1 MPAECKRAALAGG
14 LAEPRRGCYTLA
26 RHYDEDYMN
35 APNPLEKK
43 YDSAH
48 VGRVLDFSGLM
59 WVHKF
64 GYLRLQELGLLLYTN
79 PEKNKYQ
86 YQYAVRLAVKW
97 REKKLVIQ
105 RILPDNAGTV
115 LVLSRKGADF
125 LLDAGFDDAKTGKDI
140 GAIDNEKWIPPNDW
154 KHHVIATSLLTRL
167 RYDYLREIVT
177 EYDIKRFNSR
187 ERICDKMPDGLYR
200 DIETK
205 KWIAVEIESARKT
218 GPEMKRLIKSI
229 IAASAGKRI
238 VSGKQIDCVAIAY
251 DRAASDERGY
261 TLDHR
266 KRVINAIKKEAD
278 RDITLK
284 FINCELSNLGVK
296 NYVIENCIVEADY
309 VSGHLARMEWRKR
322 ADEQVAIDDAGFEYR
337 VTSDGHAYA
346 EPLDSSDSSGGRLS
360 ATDAT
365 VTAAK
370 RACAAH
376 ALAARTV

>member
-1 MPAECKRAALAGG
+1 
-14 LAEPRRGCYTLA
+14 
-26 RHYDEDYMN
+26 MN
-35 APNPLEKK
+35 APLPLEKK
-43 YDSAH
+43 QDSAH
-48 VGRVLDFSGLM
+48 VGRMLDFLGLM
-59 WVHKF
+59 WIHKF

-140 GAIDNEKWIPPNDW
+140 GAIDNEKWIPSNDW

-167 RYDYLREIVT
+167 RYDYLREIATEYDISLREIVT

-309 VSGHLARMEWRKR
+309 VSRHLARMEWRKR
-322 ADEQVAIDDAGFEYR
+322 ADEQVAIDESAGFEYR

-346 EPLDSSDSSGGRLS
+346 EPLDSSDSSDSSGGRLS